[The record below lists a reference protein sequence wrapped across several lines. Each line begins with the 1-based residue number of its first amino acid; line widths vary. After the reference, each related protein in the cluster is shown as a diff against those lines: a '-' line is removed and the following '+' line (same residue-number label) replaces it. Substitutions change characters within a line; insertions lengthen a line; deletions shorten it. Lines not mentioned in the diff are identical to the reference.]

1 MMHQI
6 LSLTIGTL
14 LAGLILTTTGCQ
26 STAPLSDAAGPQ
38 PVMVSIPSHT
48 KPYFYVV
55 AADPQLLWKQQDTR
69 YWKQAIEHINR
80 LGPDFVIVCGDLIQ
94 GANEP
99 EAWNNPETVKAYD
112 KLAELYLG
120 EAKKLKSGI
129 PIYHV
134 AGNHD
139 VSLKPTPQT
148 IAWYKKHF
156 GEPYYT
162 FTHKKSLF
170 VVLESNLLRE
180 EENAPSIAKAQMQW
194 LKLKLKETANKG
206 YVHKTAYMHH
216 PMCLESVDE
225 KSQYFNIPL
234 ERRMELLKLF
244 HEHNFKAVFCG
255 HYHRNAYVKDGNLE
269 LITTSSCCVPLGKD
283 KRGFRIVKVFPTH
296 IEHEYYAYEDLPERV
311 ILVPK
316 SKHHPLSS
324 TDSRRVDN

>member
-1 MMHQI
+1 MLNSRKMLAVGML
-6 LSLTIGTL
+6 LSGLMLFSSGCETTPTPEGVNGS
-14 LAGLILTTTGCQ
+14 AGAVGEKQ
-26 STAPLSDAAGPQ
+26 AQAE
-38 PVMVSIPSHT
+38 
-48 KPYFYVV
+48 PYFYIV
-55 AADPQLLWKQQDTR
+55 AADPQLLWKQKDTH
-69 YWKQAIEHINR
+69 YWKLAIEHINR

-99 EAWNNPETVKAYD
+99 EAWDNPETVKTYD
-112 KLAELYLG
+112 KLAGLYLG
-120 EAKKLKSGI
+120 EAKKLKPNI

-139 VSLKPTPQT
+139 VSLKPTPKT

-156 GEPYYT
+156 GNPYYT
-162 FTHKKSLF
+162 FDHKQSLF

-216 PMCLESVDE
+216 PMCLKSVDE
-225 KSQYFNIPL
+225 KSAYFNLPL
-234 ERRMELLKLF
+234 KRRQELLKLF

-255 HYHRNAYVKDGNLE
+255 HYHRNAYVKDGDLE

-296 IEHEYYAYEDLPERV
+296 LEHEYYAYEDLPEK
-311 ILVPK
+311 I
-316 SKHHPLSS
+316 SC
-324 TDSRRVDN
+324 